1 MHMRLAAHLSG
12 VLPACRWGLADTQP
26 FVEAS
31 FEGHTDWVNDI
42 ALVDDQVLATCS
54 NDATVRLWRAGSAGQ
69 CTFNLV
75 QHTDCVMALA
85 AVPQQGL
92 LASAGLSSEV
102 FVWDLPTG
110 THLSTVREAACSC
123 ASPAASAA
131 RTLC

>member
-1 MHMRLAAHLSG
+1 M
-12 VLPACRWGLADTQP
+12 VLVRSRWGLADAQP
-26 FVEAS
+26 HVEAT
-31 FEGHTDWVNDI
+31 FEGHTDWVNDV

-85 AVPQQGL
+85 AAPRQGL

-102 FVWDLPTG
+102 FVWDIPTG
-110 THLSTVREAACSC
+110 TQLSTVRRLV
-123 ASPAASAA
+123 
-131 RTLC
+131 RTLCRPSPVCCVF

>member
-1 MHMRLAAHLSG
+1 M
-12 VLPACRWGLADTQP
+12 
-26 FVEAS
+26 
-31 FEGHTDWVNDI
+31 NDV
-42 ALVDDQVLATCS
+42 ALVDDKVLATCS

-85 AVPQQGL
+85 AAPQQGL

-110 THLSTVREAACSC
+110 TQLSTVRHAAHVLRIICGVGCVDCSC
-123 ASPAASAA
+123 IRSVMVSRNQPCRAVWTALLSC
-131 RTLC
+131 R